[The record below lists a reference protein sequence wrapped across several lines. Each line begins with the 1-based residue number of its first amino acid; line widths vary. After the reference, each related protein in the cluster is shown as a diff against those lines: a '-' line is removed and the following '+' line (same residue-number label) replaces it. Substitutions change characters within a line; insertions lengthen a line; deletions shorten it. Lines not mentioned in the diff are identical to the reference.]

1 MTDLRICFSAEQK
14 AVPGKLYIQKKNGSF
29 ELQIQ
34 SCFEKDKECED
45 IGALFFDADG
55 DKDLDLYV
63 VSGGNEFS
71 KDHLNYRIVF
81 TSTMGTGIFTKSTDR
96 LPVMLTSGSCVK
108 AGDIDN
114 DGDLDLFV
122 GGRLVPGSY
131 PLAPRSYILENNGK
145 GYFKDVTENV

>member
-1 MTDLRICFSAEQK
+1 MTDWRICFSV
-14 AVPGKLYIQKKNGSF
+14 VPKDSSGQTLYSEEERIF

-34 SCFEKDKECED
+34 SCFEKDKGCED

-71 KDHLNYRIVF
+71 KDSPELQDRLYLNNGNG
-81 TSTMGTGIFTKSTDR
+81 SFTKSTDR
-96 LPVMLTSGSCVK
+96 LPEMLTSGSCVK

-114 DGDLDLFV
+114 DGDPDLFV
-122 GGRLVPGSY
+122 GGRLVPESY
-131 PLAPRSYILENNGK
+131 PLAPKKLYSGK
-145 GYFKDVTENV
+145 QWQRIF